1 MIADG
6 RRHRPAVLPRAARGG
21 APPPGAL
28 SRPPGRA
35 PARAPHGAGRL
46 GLHLAGDRGV
56 RGHPVRDVARA
67 CPRGGDLLH
76 HVFPEAEGAA
86 RGGGLPQPHLPP
98 HGRQGHRR
106 AHEGAPRGGAGRDH
120 RGRADHLPHRRVPLR
135 LRAGADAAGRRSL
148 RGAPHA
154 GEGGPHPPGAGL
166 MAELILSRNFSVPDA
181 HTLRVYREGGGYKG
195 WDKAKGMEPAAITEE
210 VKKSNLRGLGGAGF
224 PTGVKWGF
232 IPKGS
237 TAPKYLVV
245 NADEGEPGTF
255 KDRYILERDPH
266 ALIEGM
272 MIAARA
278 IDSRLGYVY
287 IRGEY
292 VQPWRIFSAALKEA
306 YDAGLLGAGVPGG
319 GFDIVVHRGAGAYIC
334 GEETGLISS
343 LEGKKGWPKVKPPF
357 PAVKGAF
364 GHPTI
369 VNNVETLACLPHI
382 LTRGAEWF
390 AGLGTKT
397 QGGTRLYSVSGHV
410 VRPGVVEAPVS
421 VTLHQL
427 IYEQCGGMRDGRKLK
442 AVVPGG
448 SSAAILTPDEID
460 IAMDVDGPKSKGS
473 MIGSAGIVV
482 MDDTVSIPDALM
494 VVARFYAHES
504 CGQCTPC
511 RESTGWIYKMTHRI
525 VEGKGRKED
534 LDTILDVAKRGAG
547 TTICAFYDGAVG
559 PYISYIEKFREEFEA
574 LIRSGAHAHA

>member
-1 MIADG
+1 
-6 RRHRPAVLPRAARGG
+6 
-21 APPPGAL
+21 
-28 SRPPGRA
+28 
-35 PARAPHGAGRL
+35 
-46 GLHLAGDRGV
+46 
-56 RGHPVRDVARA
+56 
-67 CPRGGDLLH
+67 
-76 HVFPEAEGAA
+76 
-86 RGGGLPQPHLPP
+86 
-98 HGRQGHRR
+98 
-106 AHEGAPRGGAGRDH
+106 
-120 RGRADHLPHRRVPLR
+120 
-135 LRAGADAAGRRSL
+135 
-148 RGAPHA
+148 
-154 GEGGPHPPGAGL
+154 
-166 MAELILSRNFSVPDA
+166 MAELILTRNFDVPDA
-181 HTLRVYREGGGYKG
+181 HTIRVYRERGGYQG
-195 WDKAKGMEPAAITEE
+195 WEKAKGMEPAAIAEE

-237 TAPKYLVV
+237 TAPRYLVV

-255 KDRYILERDPH
+255 KDRYLMERDPH

-272 MIAARA
+272 LIAARA
-278 IDSRLGYVY
+278 IGSHLSFIY

-292 VQPWRIFSAALKEA
+292 VQPWRILSAAVKEA
-306 YDAGLLGAGVPGG
+306 YDEGLLGKNIQGT
-319 GFDIVVHRGAGAYIC
+319 GFDFEIVVHRGAGAYIC

-364 GHPTI
+364 GQPTI

-382 LTRGAEWF
+382 VTRGAEWF

-410 VRPGVVEAPVS
+410 VRPGLVEAPVS
-421 VTLHQL
+421 VTLRQI
-427 IYEQCGGMRDGRKLK
+427 IYDHCGGIPGGRALK

-448 SSAAILTPDEID
+448 ASAAILTPDEID
-460 IAMDVDGPKSKGS
+460 IPMDVDGPKSKGS
-473 MIGSAGIVV
+473 MIGSAGIIV
-482 MDDTVSIPDALM
+482 MDETVSIPDALM

-511 RESTGWIYKMTHRI
+511 RESTGWIYKISHRI

-534 LDTILDVAKRGAG
+534 LDTILDVARRGAG

-559 PYISYIEKFREEFEA
+559 PYISYIEKFRSEFEE
-574 LIRSGAHAHA
+574 LIRNSVHA

>member
-1 MIADG
+1 
-6 RRHRPAVLPRAARGG
+6 
-21 APPPGAL
+21 
-28 SRPPGRA
+28 
-35 PARAPHGAGRL
+35 
-46 GLHLAGDRGV
+46 
-56 RGHPVRDVARA
+56 
-67 CPRGGDLLH
+67 
-76 HVFPEAEGAA
+76 
-86 RGGGLPQPHLPP
+86 
-98 HGRQGHRR
+98 
-106 AHEGAPRGGAGRDH
+106 
-120 RGRADHLPHRRVPLR
+120 
-135 LRAGADAAGRRSL
+135 
-148 RGAPHA
+148 
-154 GEGGPHPPGAGL
+154 
-166 MAELILSRNFSVPDA
+166 MAEKILSRNFDSRDA
-181 HTLRVYREGGGYKG
+181 HTLAGYRQTGGYRG

-272 MIAARA
+272 LIAARA
-278 IDSRLGYVY
+278 IDSRVGFVY

-292 VQPWRIFSAALKEA
+292 VQPWRIFSAAVKEA
-306 YDAGLLGAGVPGG
+306 QEAGLLGGAV
-319 GFDIVVHRGAGAYIC
+319 GFDIVIHRGAGAYIC

-343 LEGKKGWPKVKPPF
+343 LEGKKGWPKLKPPF
-357 PAVKGAF
+357 PAIKGAF
-364 GHPTI
+364 GQPTI

-382 LTRGAEWF
+382 ITRGAEWF

-410 VRPGVVEAPVS
+410 ARPGVVEAPVS
-421 VTLHQL
+421 VTLRQL
-427 IYEQCGGMRDGRKLK
+427 IYDHCGGMRGGRPLK

-460 IAMDVDGPKSKGS
+460 IPMDVDGPKSKGS
-473 MIGSAGIVV
+473 MIGSAGVIV
-482 MDDTVSIPDALM
+482 MDDTVSIPAALM

-511 RESTGWIYKMTHRI
+511 RESTGWIYKMSHRI

-534 LDTILDVAKRGAG
+534 LDNILDVAKRGAG

-574 LIRSGAHAHA
+574 LIRSGAHA